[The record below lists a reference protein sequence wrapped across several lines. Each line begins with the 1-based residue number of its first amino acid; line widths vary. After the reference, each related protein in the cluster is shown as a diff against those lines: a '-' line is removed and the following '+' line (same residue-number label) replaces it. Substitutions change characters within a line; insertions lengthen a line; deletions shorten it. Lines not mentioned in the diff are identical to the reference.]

1 MEMPSGLAGLT
12 LISAENAERRLGAVA
27 LVRSRRATSLRRRRT
42 MPVQAAVIGSRSGL
56 MAIAPTMRIELSS
69 MTPKA
74 AITPAAAMNTR

>member
-1 MEMPSGLAGLT
+1 
-12 LISAENAERRLGAVA
+12 
-27 LVRSRRATSLRRRRT
+27 